1 MTQGVTPFPDQL
13 SSALFGRVT
22 GRIRADLDRAAL
34 EAVTGRR
41 ADVTLAA
48 NGQNGQVARVMRL
61 ADAQEAAST
70 RLALGTGRYE
80 QAGAALR
87 TIRATADAVRQT
99 ALTAADAGAGAIAAA
114 GQDARGA
121 LAGVLGALNTS
132 FDGRA
137 LFAGA
142 SADGTAV
149 AGADALLAGTA
160 AAMAGA
166 ATPADKRAAL
176 DAYFAPGGG
185 YETTVYSGADT
196 DAAALKLPD
205 GTTLPALPR
214 ADAEGVRDLLKGLA
228 VLAHSSE
235 LPPMAMADWVRQGT
249 DLIGGASEAVVA
261 AEARIGSGLSRLEAA
276 EAQLADE
283 RLNASRALDRLVGR
297 DAYEAA
303 SETQDLETRLQA
315 AYTLTSRLTRLS
327 LTSYLR

>member
-13 SSALFGRVT
+13 SGALFGRVT
-22 GRIRADLDRAAL
+22 GRIRADLNRAAL

-41 ADVTLAA
+41 ADTTLAV

-70 RLALGTGRYE
+70 RLALGTGRFE

-87 TIRATADAVRQT
+87 NIRATAEGLRST
-99 ALTAADAGAGAIAAA
+99 ALTAVDAGAGAIAAA
-114 GQDARGA
+114 AQDARGA

-142 SADGTAV
+142 SAEGAAV
-149 AGADALLAGTA
+149 ASADALLAGTA
-160 AAMAGA
+160 AAMATGT
-166 ATPADKRAAL
+166 TPDEKRAAL

-185 YETTVYSGADT
+185 YEADIYRGAAS
-196 DAAALKLPD
+196 DAASLALPD
-205 GTTLPALPR
+205 GTRLPAPPR
-214 ADAEGVRDLLKGLA
+214 ADAEGIKGLLQGLA
-228 VLAHSSE
+228 VLSHSAD

-249 DLIGGASEAVVA
+249 DMIAGATEEIVA
-261 AEARIGSGLSRLEAA
+261 AEARIGSSLSRLEAA
-276 EAQLADE
+276 ETRLADE
-283 RLNASRALDRLVGR
+283 RLTASRALDRIVGR